1 MKSLIL
7 AIESSCDDSSIAIID
22 KNTYECKFHKKIS
35 QEQEH
40 SQYGGVV
47 PELAARLHTQ
57 ALPNILSQC
66 EKYFNDLCAIAV
78 TNEPGLSVSLIG
90 GVAMAKILA
99 ISLNL
104 PLIAINHLKGHIYSM
119 FLGKKACFDMGVLL
133 VSGGHTMVLFI
144 DNQGQIT
151 EIARTNDDSFGE
163 SFDKV
168 AKMMNLGYPG
178 GAIIENLAKNAK
190 ESNLEFSIPLL
201 HSKEL
206 AYSFSGLKNQVRL
219 EILKEEL
226 TQERKNQIAFA
237 FQKTAIAHIMN
248 KLEKIFK
255 EYKFKR
261 FGIVGGA
268 SANLSL
274 RSQIEHLCQSYQ
286 CELLLAP
293 LEYCSDNAL
302 MIARAACEA
311 YERKEFVSIEDDSYK
326 PEGQKF
332 TRCIMKKA
340 FTIIELVFVVIIL
353 GVLAAVALPK
363 FSTSKDEAST
373 AQALGNLKTF
383 INDINSYV
391 LKNESLSSIALMSN
405 VANIKNEDLSNL
417 QNTTKELDF
426 SVGNDEQCFKVLFVD
441 KESVLLLALMV
452 DSTQK
457 SKAQNIADLKNQALK
472 DPKNQSIK
480 TQLDEVLNAFGQSEF
495 TSTSKSKACQSLIH
509 SKAFKDL
516 ATRVY
521 FLSSG

>member
-311 YERKEFVSIEDDSYK
+311 YERKEFVSIEDDLISPK
-326 PEGQKF
+326 VKNLQ
-332 TRCIMKKA
+332 
-340 FTIIELVFVVIIL
+340 
-353 GVLAAVALPK
+353 GVL
-363 FSTSKDEAST
+363 
-373 AQALGNLKTF
+373 
-383 INDINSYV
+383 
-391 LKNESLSSIALMSN
+391 
-405 VANIKNEDLSNL
+405 
-417 QNTTKELDF
+417 
-426 SVGNDEQCFKVLFVD
+426 
-441 KESVLLLALMV
+441 
-452 DSTQK
+452 
-457 SKAQNIADLKNQALK
+457 
-472 DPKNQSIK
+472 
-480 TQLDEVLNAFGQSEF
+480 
-495 TSTSKSKACQSLIH
+495 
-509 SKAFKDL
+509 
-516 ATRVY
+516 
-521 FLSSG
+521 

>member
-66 EKYFNDLCAIAV
+66 EKYFNNLCAIAV

-144 DNQGQIT
+144 DNLGQIT

-178 GAIIENLAKNAK
+178 GVIIENLAKNAK
-190 ESNLEFSIPLL
+190 ESDLEFSIPLL

-226 TQERKNQIAFA
+226 TQSRKNQIAFA

-311 YERKEFVSIEDDSYK
+311 YERKEFVSIEDDLISPK
-326 PEGQKF
+326 VKNLQ
-332 TRCIMKKA
+332 
-340 FTIIELVFVVIIL
+340 
-353 GVLAAVALPK
+353 GVL
-363 FSTSKDEAST
+363 
-373 AQALGNLKTF
+373 
-383 INDINSYV
+383 
-391 LKNESLSSIALMSN
+391 
-405 VANIKNEDLSNL
+405 
-417 QNTTKELDF
+417 
-426 SVGNDEQCFKVLFVD
+426 
-441 KESVLLLALMV
+441 
-452 DSTQK
+452 
-457 SKAQNIADLKNQALK
+457 
-472 DPKNQSIK
+472 
-480 TQLDEVLNAFGQSEF
+480 
-495 TSTSKSKACQSLIH
+495 
-509 SKAFKDL
+509 
-516 ATRVY
+516 
-521 FLSSG
+521 

>member
-66 EKYFNDLCAIAV
+66 EKYFNNLCAIAV

-90 GVAMAKILA
+90 GVAMAKMLA

-104 PLIAINHLKGHIYSM
+104 PLIAINHLKGHIYSL
-119 FLGKKACFDMGVLL
+119 FLEQKACFDMGILL

-178 GAIIENLAKNAK
+178 GAIIENLAKNTK

-226 TQERKNQIAFA
+226 TQDRKNQIAFA

-311 YERKEFVSIEDDSYK
+311 YERKEFVSIEDDLISPK
-326 PEGQKF
+326 VKNLQ
-332 TRCIMKKA
+332 
-340 FTIIELVFVVIIL
+340 
-353 GVLAAVALPK
+353 GVL
-363 FSTSKDEAST
+363 
-373 AQALGNLKTF
+373 
-383 INDINSYV
+383 
-391 LKNESLSSIALMSN
+391 
-405 VANIKNEDLSNL
+405 
-417 QNTTKELDF
+417 
-426 SVGNDEQCFKVLFVD
+426 
-441 KESVLLLALMV
+441 
-452 DSTQK
+452 
-457 SKAQNIADLKNQALK
+457 
-472 DPKNQSIK
+472 
-480 TQLDEVLNAFGQSEF
+480 
-495 TSTSKSKACQSLIH
+495 
-509 SKAFKDL
+509 
-516 ATRVY
+516 
-521 FLSSG
+521 

>member
-7 AIESSCDDSSIAIID
+7 AVESSCDDSSIAIID

-311 YERKEFVSIEDDSYK
+311 YERKEFVSIEDDLISPK
-326 PEGQKF
+326 VKNLQ
-332 TRCIMKKA
+332 
-340 FTIIELVFVVIIL
+340 
-353 GVLAAVALPK
+353 GVL
-363 FSTSKDEAST
+363 
-373 AQALGNLKTF
+373 
-383 INDINSYV
+383 
-391 LKNESLSSIALMSN
+391 
-405 VANIKNEDLSNL
+405 
-417 QNTTKELDF
+417 
-426 SVGNDEQCFKVLFVD
+426 
-441 KESVLLLALMV
+441 
-452 DSTQK
+452 
-457 SKAQNIADLKNQALK
+457 
-472 DPKNQSIK
+472 
-480 TQLDEVLNAFGQSEF
+480 
-495 TSTSKSKACQSLIH
+495 
-509 SKAFKDL
+509 
-516 ATRVY
+516 
-521 FLSSG
+521 